1 MSPPNALQI
10 GMASFEVHAGGL
22 DRYYFELLRAFEN
35 DGISVRGLV
44 TGNAAAPSG
53 DPNVGIFADNRDL
66 LLLKW
71 LKMRRVAGPLIDSSD
86 LVVSHFAPHTFP
98 IVDRLKGKPLVVHFH
113 GPWAAEGDVEGR
125 AAYRTAL
132 KRRIERAVY
141 GAAARVIVLSDAF
154 GEIVERD
161 YGVAPNN
168 IRVIPGGVDVA
179 RFEPLASKTQMR
191 ERLGWPIDRPTVV
204 SVRRLVQAKGLEN
217 LIRAAVLLRE
227 RIPNIFIAIGGTGP
241 LAETLAASIVELG
254 LQNTVRMLGR
264 ISEDDLPSVYGA
276 ADLFVV
282 PTVALEGFGLVV
294 VEALACGTPVLVTPV
309 GGLPSVVRALEPGL
323 ILESAQPQHLA
334 NGIGAALAGT
344 LPLPSAKRCVAYARN
359 FSWSAISRLVSD
371 VYREVAAPHA
381 LDAGDTNLRIKA
393 PFELVR

>member
-1 MSPPNALQI
+1 
-10 GMASFEVHAGGL
+10 
-22 DRYYFELLRAFEN
+22 
-35 DGISVRGLV
+35 
-44 TGNAAAPSG
+44 
-53 DPNVGIFADNRDL
+53 
-66 LLLKW
+66 
-71 LKMRRVAGPLIDSSD
+71 
-86 LVVSHFAPHTFP
+86 
-98 IVDRLKGKPLVVHFH
+98 
-113 GPWAAEGDVEGR
+113 
-125 AAYRTAL
+125 
-132 KRRIERAVY
+132 
-141 GAAARVIVLSDAF
+141 
-154 GEIVERD
+154 
-161 YGVAPNN
+161 
-168 IRVIPGGVDVA
+168 
-179 RFEPLASKTQMR
+179 
-191 ERLGWPIDRPTVV
+191 
-204 SVRRLVQAKGLEN
+204 LEN